1 MQRTA
6 EHGWTRALIT
16 GLEEEQ
22 AHTFLYD
29 LGVPARTPRR
39 LLKPLAEEFSLQP
52 QHTFRLQL
60 AVSRS
65 ELSRTELLRRLQ
77 ELINKSEK
85 VVSVQVEIFE
95 KSD

>member
-6 EHGWTRALIT
+6 EQGWARALIT
-16 GLEEEQ
+16 GLEKEY
-22 AHTFLYD
+22 ANTFLYD

-39 LLKPLAEEFSLQP
+39 LLKPLAEKFSLQP

-77 ELINKSEK
+77 ELIDKSDK
-85 VVSVQVEIFE
+85 VVSVQVGIIE
-95 KSD
+95 KSY

>member
-1 MQRTA
+1 MLRTA

-16 GLEEEQ
+16 GMEEEY

-29 LGVPARTPRR
+29 LGVLARTPRR